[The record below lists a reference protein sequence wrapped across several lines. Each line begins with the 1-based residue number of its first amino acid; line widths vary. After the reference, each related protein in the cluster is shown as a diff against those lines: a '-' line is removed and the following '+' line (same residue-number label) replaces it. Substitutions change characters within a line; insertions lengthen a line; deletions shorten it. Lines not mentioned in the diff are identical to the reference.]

1 MSVAKLF
8 LKLVGTQAGPIKG
21 ESQVFNYVDQ
31 IEIDDWSVKFE
42 KESNPET
49 GDTLNVPS
57 VISFGK
63 LLDRATTPMLL
74 AMLIGDSLTAT
85 ITLEEVAAD
94 QFGLNVTLEDAR
106 LLNYSMDAKDQEKST
121 SVEETWTLD
130 YRKIKFQHQ
139 SDNRRGTSVYEL
151 SRPAW
156 ASTKSPNSGKDKVSE
171 IAKLAA
177 EFEPGA
183 LDEMWSRVKELIVKN
198 REGKTSSEK
207 SQAKSDAKGSK
218 S

>member
-21 ESQVFNYVDQ
+21 ESRIVNFVDQ

-42 KESNPET
+42 KESDSRQ

-63 LLDRATTPMLL
+63 LLDKATTPMLQ

-94 QFGLNVTLEDAR
+94 QFGLIVTLSDAR
-106 LLNYSMDAKDQEKST
+106 LLEYSMDAKDQEKSAT
-121 SVEETWTLD
+121 VEETWTLD
-130 YRKIKFQHQ
+130 YRKIKFEHR
-139 SDNRRGTSVYEL
+139 SDNRKGTSVYEL

-156 ASTKSPNSGKDKVSE
+156 ASTKSPNAGKDKVSE
-171 IAKLAA
+171 IARLAA
-177 EFEPGA
+177 DFPPGE
-183 LDEMWSRVKELIVKN
+183 LDGMWKQVKELIAKN
-198 REGKTSSEK
+198 KEGKTSSEK
-207 SQAKSDAKGSK
+207 AQARPEPKGPK
-218 S
+218 G